1 MTNEKSDKYTI
12 KEFHAQFPDDR
23 ACLDFI
29 FTTRWPDGGKCKC
42 GKTDCFH
49 PVQGRRTYAC
59 AWCGTQISPTAGTI
73 FHKSETSLK
82 SWFFAM
88 FLMSSSKNG
97 VAAKELERQLGVTYK
112 TAHRMG
118 HKIRELMQGDGGML
132 GGIVEA
138 DETYIGGLSKNM
150 HVSKRK
156 AANMSTGGKN
166 KTPIIGVLER
176 GGNVQAKVVNVVA
189 IQNLLPNILANV
201 EKGSTI
207 CTDELSGYNP
217 LSKSGFKHLR
227 VSHRGKEYVRG
238 KIHTNSI
245 EGFWSQLKRSING
258 TFHHVSKQH
267 LQSYVNEF
275 VYRYNLRRAENP
287 IFSDLS
293 AKVAEQHA

>member
-1 MTNEKSDKYTI
+1 MKETITKYTV
-12 KEFHAQFPDDR
+12 KEFNAQFPDDR

-42 GKTDCFH
+42 GKSNCFH

-118 HKIRELMQGDGGML
+118 HKIRQLMQSGGGML
-132 GGIVEA
+132 SGIVEA
-138 DETYIGGLSKNM
+138 DETYIGGKISNM
-150 HVSKRK
+150 H
-156 AANMSTGGKN
+156 KN
-166 KTPIIGVLER
+166 KRPQIRAGLNDKTPVIGILER
-176 GGNVQAKVVNVVA
+176 GGNIQAKVVSQVKRET
-189 IQNLLPNILANV
+189 LLPNIIGNV
-201 EKGSTI
+201 EKGSFV
-207 CTDELSGYNP
+207 CTDENFSYRGLH
-217 LSKSGFKHLR
+217 KAGFIHNTVQHQKR
-227 VSHRGKEYVRG
+227 QYVFG
-238 KIHTNSI
+238 HAHTNSI

-267 LQSYVNEF
+267 LQKYVNEF

-287 IFSDLS
+287 IFADLS
-293 AKVAEQHA
+293 AKVGEQHA

>member
-1 MTNEKSDKYTI
+1 MTTKYTI
-12 KEFHAQFPDDR
+12 KEFNAQFPDDR

-29 FTTRWPDGGKCKC
+29 FKTRWPDGGKCKC

-82 SWFFAM
+82 KWFFAL

-112 TAHRMG
+112 CAHRMG
-118 HKIRELMQGDGGML
+118 HKIRQLMQNDGGMMS
-132 GGIVEA
+132 GIVEA
-138 DETYIGGLSKNM
+138 DETYVGGI
-150 HVSKRK
+150 HRGKRGRG
-156 AANMSTGGKN
+156 ATG
-166 KTPIIGVLER
+166 KTAVAGVLER
-176 GGNVQAKVVNVVA
+176 GGNVQAKVLGKVERKPLLENIASNV
-189 IQNLLPNILANV
+189 Q
-201 EKGSTI
+201 KGTTI
-207 CTDELSGYNP
+207 CTDELNIYRNLPSM
-217 LSKSGFKHLR
+217 GFGHKHVR
-227 VSHRGKEYVRG
+227 HAFRQYVKG
-238 KIHTNSI
+238 VAHTNSI

-258 TFHHVSKQH
+258 TFHHVSPQH

-275 VYRYNLRRAENP
+275 VYRYNLRGSEHP

>member
-1 MTNEKSDKYTI
+1 MTNEKSVKYTV
-12 KEFHAQFPDDR
+12 KEFNAQFPDDR

-42 GKTDCFH
+42 GKSDCFH

-112 TAHRMG
+112 CAHRMG
-118 HKIRELMQGDGGML
+118 HKIRQLMQNDGGMMS
-132 GGIVEA
+132 GIVEA
-138 DETYIGGLSKNM
+138 DETFIGGLSKNM
-150 HVSKRK
+150 HKGKRK
-156 AANMSTGGKN
+156 VRGTGGIG
-166 KTPIIGVLER
+166 KTPVIGVLER
-176 GGNVQAKVVNVVA
+176 GGNVQAKVVGD
-189 IQNLLPNILANV
+189 ITSQTLLSNIADNV
-201 EKGSTI
+201 EKGTTV
-207 CTDELSGYNP
+207 CTDEWCGYNP
-217 LSKSGFKHLR
+217 LTKAGLKHQR
-227 VSHRGKEYVRG
+227 VSHGAREYVRNNV
-238 KIHTNSI
+238 HTNSI

-275 VYRYNLRRAENP
+275 VYRYNLRQAENP
-287 IFSDLS
+287 IFFDLS
-293 AKVAEQHA
+293 GRVSQQHA

>member
-1 MTNEKSDKYTI
+1 MNETLKKYTV
-12 KEFHAQFPDDR
+12 KEFNAQFPDDR

-42 GKTDCFH
+42 GKADCFH

-118 HKIRELMQGDGGML
+118 HKIRQLMQSGGNMMT
-132 GGIVEA
+132 GVIEA
-138 DETYIGGLSKNM
+138 DETYIGGKASNM
-150 HVSKRK
+150 HKGKRK
-156 AANMSTGGKN
+156 VSGTGVVGKI
-166 KTPIIGVLER
+166 PVVGILER
-176 GGNVQAKVVNVVA
+176 GGNVQAKVVSEVNRET
-189 IQNLLPNILANV
+189 LLPNIMANV
-201 EKGSTI
+201 EKGATV
-207 CTDELSGYNP
+207 CTDEHRSYADLSRV
-217 LSKSGFKHLR
+217 GFKHHR
-227 VSHRGKEYVRG
+227 VSHGAREYVRG
-238 KIHTNSI
+238 NVHTNSI

-275 VYRYNLRRAENP
+275 VYRYNLRRAEHP
-287 IFSDLS
+287 IFQDLS
-293 AKVAEQHA
+293 GRVSEQHA